1 MFWNAPPLLPVG
13 SPAPDFTVQDHLG
26 RTVRRADLLGH
37 RTILY
42 WYPKADTPGC
52 TKEACSFRDQHGQ
65 LGDARVYGVSF
76 DPPEKNR
83 AFAAKFSLPFPL
95 LCDTSRAMSIA
106 FHVCRSRRAWFPRR
120 ITYVLAP
127 DGTIESAERVGNI
140 GAHVDQTVARARH

>member
-1 MFWNAPPLLPVG
+1 MFFAPPLLPVG

-26 RTVRRADLLGH
+26 RTVRRADLLGQ

-52 TKEACSFRDQHGQ
+52 TKEACSFRDAQ
-65 LGDARVYGVSF
+65 LGAARVYGVSF
-76 DPPEKNR
+76 DAPAKNA
-83 AFAAKFSLPFPL
+83 AFAKKFGLSFPL
-95 LCDTSRAMSIA
+95 LCDTTREMSIA
-106 FHVCRSRRAWFPRR
+106 FHVVRARWAWFPRR

-140 GAHVDQTVARARH
+140 GAHVAETVARARR